1 MTSKK
6 IKVLLVE
13 DSHVIQHLLS
23 ELISKDER
31 FELCGIAGNGLDAID
46 KVIKLQPN
54 VVSMDIN
61 MPIMDGLEATREIM
75 KRCPVPILIVSS
87 LFPSEDKTMAMQIL
101 EAGAVAVLPK
111 PYGPGHPEFLQS
123 VKKYLNMLESMS
135 EIKVVLR
142 RFVPPTK
149 DSVQRIIEENLSKK
163 EEKPEYKI
171 LAIGASAGGPEALK
185 TILSNLSPYFPLPII
200 LVQHIDGVFADDF
213 CNWLKTAS
221 NLPLSIAYQGEF
233 LLPRH
238 VYMPP
243 GNRHLKVLPG
253 SIASVTDEDP
263 IEGSKPSINVLFES
277 VTKVYGGKSIA
288 VLLSGMGKDGAD
300 GLKMLHDKGAF
311 TIAQE
316 EKSCLVYGMP
326 RAAVELN
333 AVNKILS
340 PIEIAKEMHSIFN
353 L

>member
-31 FELCGIAGNGLDAID
+31 FELCGIAGNGLEAID

-61 MPIMDGLEATREIM
+61 MPVMDGLEATREIM
-75 KRCPVPILIVSS
+75 KRCPVPILIASS

-142 RFVPPTK
+142 RFIPPAK
-149 DSVQRIIEENLSKK
+149 ESVQRMVDENLLKK
-163 EEKPEYKI
+163 KEKPEYKI

-185 TILSNLSPYFPLPII
+185 TILSNLSSYFPLPIL
-200 LVQHIDGVFADDF
+200 LVQHIDAVFAEDF

-221 NLPLSIAYQGEF
+221 NLPLSIASHGEF

-243 GNRHLKVLPG
+243 GNHHLRILPG
-253 SIASVTDEDP
+253 SIISVTNEDP
-263 IEGSKPSINVLFES
+263 VEGSKPSINALFES
-277 VTKVYGGKSIA
+277 VAKVYGGKSIA

-300 GLKMLHDKGAF
+300 ELKTLHDKGAF

-326 RAAVELN
+326 KAAVELG
-333 AVNKILS
+333 AVSKILS
-340 PIEIAKEMHSIFN
+340 PIEIAKEIHSIFN